1 MIIAMAVHST
11 ARTITAAI
19 ASGAG
24 AKVQGRSMIRA
35 VGNSTEAAQL
45 IAPAAVTTGGSALKR
60 RPHIGANA

>member
-1 MIIAMAVHST
+1 
-11 ARTITAAI
+11 
-19 ASGAG
+19 
-24 AKVQGRSMIRA
+24 MIRA